1 MKNNAAKHTIGYNYL
16 TDAQLSVFTF
26 QLHICIKY
34 GDFYDIYRHQ
44 QGHTAN
50 QYSFFFMIIYK
61 IDKNSFRTMEV
72 Q

>member
-1 MKNNAAKHTIGYNYL
+1 MKNHAVKHPIDYNYL
-16 TDAQLSVFTF
+16 TAAQLSVFTF

-34 GDFYDIYRHQ
+34 GDFYHIYKHQ
-44 QGHTAN
+44 QGHTAD

-61 IDKNSFRTMEV
+61 IHKNSFRKMEV

>member
-44 QGHTAN
+44 QGHTAD

-61 IDKNSFRTMEV
+61 IHKNSFRTMEV